1 MQNTDRLCM
10 GCMTDN
16 GGEQVCPICGY
27 DKETPLNPSMLAPQT
42 WLEERYLIG
51 KVMDSNGEGVSYI
64 GWDNKSDTIV
74 KIREYFPTGLC
85 DREEDGTVKMTEGSE
100 TIFKDN
106 KVRFMQLAKT
116 LESLKDVPALMSVLD
131 IFETNDTAYYV
142 VQTVAGI
149 TLREFLLRNGG
160 VLKWEQ
166 ARPLFMPLFTAMG
179 TIHNAGILH
188 RGISPETLM
197 VGRDGVI
204 RITGFCI
211 PDARTARSDMTAQ
224 LFPGFAAIEQYGF
237 DGQQGR
243 WTDVYGFAATLFRAL
258 IGNPPPEATER
269 VTDDNMSIPGKI
281 AQELPSYVL
290 TALANALQILP
301 EDRTE
306 SMEDFKEELSQV
318 DEEVYEDEDDDD
330 DDLYEDDY
338 YPKGGNKRYG
348 VLAAVATIL
357 LVAIVFAVLAAT
369 VFKDTFFPSGN
380 TSDITPPEVTSA
392 EQLPP
397 EITEKQYA
405 IPDGVGKSLAEMIS
419 NQDYIGIF
427 EFEII
432 SADYSEDVERGFI
445 MEQTPAAGENR
456 PKGEKV
462 QFKVS
467 LGKRILTM
475 PSLMGKTADQAKA
488 ELYALG
494 VFANAVEVADIFDPK
509 AEPEKVIE
517 TDPKAGAPLVPGAF
531 IRIYVNTFKPASS
544 EITSTPTTEA
554 PTTTSEAPT
563 TTSSKPSST
572 PATTTTSKPSTTTP
586 KPTSTETSDESTS
599 ETTTTTSEEEDE

>member
-27 DKETPLNPSMLAPQT
+27 DKETPLNPSMLAPKT
-42 WLEERYLIG
+42 WLEDRYLIG
-51 KVMDSNGEGVSYI
+51 KTMDSNGEGVSYI
-64 GWDNKSDTIV
+64 GWDNKNDTIV
-74 KIREYFPTGLC
+74 KIREYFPTDLC
-85 DREEDGTVKMTEGSE
+85 EREENGRVRMTDSSE

-106 KVRFMQLAKT
+106 KARFVQLAKT
-116 LESLKDVPALMSVLD
+116 LESLKDVPALMNVFD
-131 IFETNDTAYYV
+131 VFEANGTAYYV
-142 VQTVAGI
+142 VQTVSGI

-166 ARPLFMPLFTAMG
+166 ARPLFMPLFTAMAA
-179 TIHNAGILH
+179 IHNAGILH

-306 SMEDFKEELSQV
+306 SLEEFKEELSQI
-318 DEEVYEDEDDDD
+318 DEDAYDEDEDE
-330 DDLYEDDY
+330 DLYEDDY
-338 YPKGGNKRYG
+338 YQKGGNKRYG

-357 LVAIVFAVLAAT
+357 LVLIVLVVLAAT
-369 VFKDTFFPSGN
+369 VFKDTFFPTG
-380 TSDITPPEVTSA
+380 DGGEITPPEVTSA
-392 EQLPP
+392 EPLPL
-397 EITEKQYA
+397 ETTEKKYDVPNG
-405 IPDGVGKSLAEMIS
+405 IGKSLAEMLS
-419 NQDYIGIF
+419 EQDYIGIF
-427 EFEII
+427 EFEIV

-445 MEQTPAAGENR
+445 MEQTPAAGESR
-456 PKGEKV
+456 PKGEKI

-467 LGKRILTM
+467 LGKRIVTM
-475 PSLMGKTADQAKA
+475 PSLMGKTADEAKA
-488 ELYALG
+488 ELFALG
-494 VFANAVEVADIFDPK
+494 IFANAVEVADIFDPK

-517 TDPKAGAPLVPGAF
+517 TDPKAGSSLSPGAF
-531 IRIYVNTFKPASS
+531 IRIYVNTYKPASSS
-544 EITSTPTTEA
+544 EITSATPTTTEK
-554 PTTTSEAPT
+554 PESDEPSTS
-563 TTSSKPSST
+563 TSRPPSTSNRTST
-572 PATTTTSKPSTTTP
+572 PTSDD
-586 KPTSTETSDESTS
+586 PTSNNTSDESS
-599 ETTTTTSEEEDE
+599 SDEPSSSSDDE